1 MATTLDEEF
10 TRYVKTTRPT
20 LRRMAF
26 RLSSDWYEADDLVQ
40 RTLIAIY
47 RRWELLHSHDKMAR
61 YTYAIM
67 TRLLISDR
75 RAHRWSREVLYD
87 LPPEPPPLPDP
98 YRPLDDRLRLLD
110 ALAGLAPR
118 QRTAVV
124 LRYWEDRSVEETA
137 RVMGSSCSTV
147 RSQTVRALAALRSA
161 LEGGQEEEP
170 PATPPLE
177 QADGEPQGKAPGKGE
192 GPVCHCQHGIAS

>member
-1 MATTLDEEF
+1 MMKRNPMAAEWDEEF
-10 TRYVKTTRPT
+10 SRYAKKARPT
-20 LRRMAF
+20 LRRIAF

-47 RRWELLHSHDKMAR
+47 RRWALLQRRDNMSR
-61 YTYAIM
+61 YAYAVM
-67 TRLLISDR
+67 TRLIISDR
-75 RAHRWSREVLYD
+75 RSHRWLREVLYD
-87 LPPEPPPLPDP
+87 LPPEPPPPPDP
-98 YRPLDDRLRLLD
+98 YRPLDDRLLLFD

-147 RSQTVRALAALRSA
+147 RSQTVRALASLRSA
-161 LEGGQEEEP
+161 LETGPEEEAPAAP
-170 PATPPLE
+170 PIEEAH
-177 QADGEPQGKAPGKGE
+177 GEAAQGEARYPYA
-192 GPVCHCQHGIAS
+192 IANTG